1 MFTHDAK
8 VIINIELYSCNPIH
22 TYKVASSPFSFF
34 KIDFFSPHF
43 SPWSLLRRFFFRSL
57 FFPLVFLSFV
67 IFLLIFILFSLFQV
81 SMQSLCFHFITSLD
95 FVLFFGVDMQLFFC
109 FCFLLFCFV
118 AFGFSWSFFAFKF
131 QCNLC
136 GERRGKERRGGRGR
150 GEKRGEKILKNEER
164 K

>member
-43 SPWSLLRRFFFRSL
+43 SPWSLLRRFFFWSL

-95 FVLFFGVDMQLFFC
+95 FVLFFWCRYVVVFLFLFSS
-109 FCFLLFCFV
+109 LLFCCF
-118 AFGFSWSFFAFKF
+118 WFFLVFLCF
-131 QCNLC
+131 QISMQSLW
-136 GERRGKERRGGRGR
+136 RKERQR
-150 GEKRGEKILKNEER
+150 EKRWKRER
-164 K
+164 